1 MKEGRVKVEGVLRRT
16 GRWLAVLWL
25 LLAAAGCGAYSIQ
38 DYLDANYSLYDVRPG
53 AYDRR
58 DEARIYEARAP
69 VPEVAAAI
77 AKEFKP
83 EAMTDPPRDDR
94 MVLAYPDWV
103 VDITRAGGDG
113 TSLITLTS
121 KQYVRDHYDSSGS
134 FFAGF
139 LAASVIH
146 DIFDGPRSRGW
157 GYPGGWPVNTGRSL
171 REGSVGGP
179 AVRGGGLGAG
189 K

>member
-1 MKEGRVKVEGVLRRT
+1 MSK
-16 GRWLAVLWL
+16 WLVILL

-38 DYLDANYSLYDVRPG
+38 DYLDANYSLDDVRPSS
-53 AYDRR
+53 YDQR
-58 DEARIYEARAP
+58 DEARIYKAGAP
-69 VPEVAAAI
+69 VPEVAANI
-77 AKEFKP
+77 AGEFKP

-103 VDITRAGGDG
+103 VDITGAEGDN
-113 TSLITLTS
+113 TSRITLS
-121 KQYVRDHYDSSGS
+121 SQQYVRDHYDGNGS
-134 FFAGF
+134 FFTGF
-139 LAASVIH
+139 LAASVIR

-157 GYPGGWPVNTGRSL
+157 GYPVGGPVVNPGRSV

-179 AVRGGGLGAG
+179 TVRGGGLSAG